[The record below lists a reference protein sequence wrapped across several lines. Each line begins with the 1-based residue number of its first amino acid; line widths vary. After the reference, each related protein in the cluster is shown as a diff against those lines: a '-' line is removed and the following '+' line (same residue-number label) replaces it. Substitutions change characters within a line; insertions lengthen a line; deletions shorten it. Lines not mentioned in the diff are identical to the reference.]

1 MNRRLIVALTVLS
14 LALPAAAVAR
24 TDPPSDPAAGTQ
36 GANASTKAQAP
47 QFHGRT
53 AAALRSGQAQPATPG
68 VVTSSASGFDWG
80 DAAIGAGV
88 MLGLVAFAGG
98 GLLVYRRSSPSI
110 GPAATSS

>member
-1 MNRRLIVALTVLS
+1 MIRRLIVALTVLS

-24 TDPPSDPAAGTQ
+24 TDPPSDPAGTQ
-36 GANASTKAQAP
+36 GANASTKAAP

-53 AAALRSGQAQPATPG
+53 AATLRSGQAQPATPG
-68 VVTSSASGFDWG
+68 VVTSSTSGFDWG

-88 MLGLVAFAGG
+88 MLGLVALAGG

>member
-1 MNRRLIVALTVLS
+1 MIRRLIVALTVLS

-36 GANASTKAQAP
+36 GANASTKAAP

-88 MLGLVAFAGG
+88 MLGLVALVGG
-98 GLLVYRRSSPSI
+98 GLLVYRRPSPSI